1 VQAADFTPDSPGR
14 LVPAQGGALAFV
26 PEPMPLDLSLGTAEV
41 RLLSDADYALGRLAG
56 AAGRLVN
63 PYLIGQPLLRRE
75 AILSSRI
82 EGTYTT
88 PEQLVLLEA
97 GAPPVGQDPRSL
109 ADTREV
115 LNYVRAMTRGLELL
129 QEIPVSLRL
138 VREIHAVLLEGV
150 RGGKDRPGEFR
161 TEQNYIGSSSAP
173 IADAR
178 FVPPPVAEMTEA
190 LRIWERDLHLRED
203 PLPLLVRL
211 AVAHY
216 QFEAIHPFRDG
227 NGRVGRLLIPLM
239 LCAHQR
245 LTEPL
250 LYMSA
255 YFDRNRQQYVD
266 LLLRVSTHGAW
277 REWVAFFVRGV
288 SECAQ
293 DGLRLADGL
302 LALKDRYHG
311 AVRTSRAS
319 GHLATLIDH
328 LFRVPSVTIGQAREL
343 LGVTT
348 AAASYNLHKLEALGI
363 VQEVTGR
370 TRAQVFVAREILG
383 FVGRDLSA
391 TTEPEGGA

>member
-1 VQAADFTPDSPGR
+1 M
-14 LVPAQGGALAFV
+14 AFV
-26 PEPMPLDLSLGTAEV
+26 PEPMPLDVALGTSDV
-41 RLLSDADYALGRLAG
+41 RLLSEADYALGRLAG

-82 EGTYTT
+82 EGTFTT

-97 GAPPVGQDPRSL
+97 GAAPAGQDPRSL

-129 QEIPVSLRL
+129 REIPVSLRL
-138 VREIHAVLLEGV
+138 VRELHAVLLEGV
-150 RGGKDRPGEFR
+150 RGGRDRPGEFR
-161 TEQNYIGSSSAP
+161 TEQNYIGSATAP

-178 FVPPPVAEMTEA
+178 FVPPPVAEMTQA
-190 LRIWERDLHLRED
+190 LRCWERDLHLPED

-239 LCAHQR
+239 LCAHER

-255 YFDRNRQQYVD
+255 YFDRNREQYVD
-266 LLLRVSTHGAW
+266 RLLRVSTHGAW
-277 REWVAFFVRGV
+277 REWVVFFVQGV
-288 SECAQ
+288 KECAQ

-302 LALKDRYHG
+302 LALRDRYHA

-319 GHLATLIDH
+319 GHLATLIDY

-348 AAASYNLHKLEALGI
+348 ASASHNLHKLEVLGI
-363 VQEVTGR
+363 VHEVTGR

-383 FVGRDLSA
+383 FVGKGLSGA
-391 TTEPEGGA
+391 REGNA

>member
-1 VQAADFTPDSPGR
+1 
-14 LVPAQGGALAFV
+14 
-26 PEPMPLDLSLGTAEV
+26 
-41 RLLSDADYALGRLAG
+41 
-56 AAGRLVN
+56 
-63 PYLIGQPLLRRE
+63 
-75 AILSSRI
+75 
-82 EGTYTT
+82 
-88 PEQLVLLEA
+88 
-97 GAPPVGQDPRSL
+97 
-109 ADTREV
+109 
-115 LNYVRAMTRGLELL
+115 MT
-129 QEIPVSLRL
+129 
-138 VREIHAVLLEGV
+138 
-150 RGGKDRPGEFR
+150 D
-161 TEQNYIGSSSAP
+161 
-173 IADAR
+173 
-178 FVPPPVAEMTEA
+178 A

-245 LTEPL
+245 LTDPL

-277 REWVAFFVRGV
+277 REWVAFFVQGV
-288 SECAQ
+288 NECAQ

-302 LALKDRYHG
+302 LALRDRYHA

-319 GHLATLIDH
+319 GHLGTLIDH
-328 LFRVPSVTIGQAREL
+328 LFRVPSVTISQAREL

-348 AAASYNLHKLEALGI
+348 ASASYNLHKLEALGI

-370 TRAQVFVAREILG
+370 TRTQVFVAREILG

-391 TTEPEGGA
+391 PDRRDGGV